1 MSKTINPEWMEWL
14 WKLLRVFLGVV
25 FVYASAEKIIN
36 PEQFAYA
43 ISNYKL
49 LPAEL
54 VSFIALVLPW
64 LEATIGIFLIVGIFE
79 WVSLS
84 LYNILMVIFLAAIA
98 ISLARGLNISCGC
111 FTSDPN
117 AEKMTWLTLL
127 RDSSILVLGLAAY
140 PLLLR
145 LRRPPFFKDRRIDNS
160 RTQMR

>member
-145 LRRPPFFKDRRIDNS
+145 LRRPPFFKDR
-160 RTQMR
+160 